1 MRDPECIFCKIA
13 AGEIPAVVIYE
24 SESLLAF
31 LDVAPL
37 AEGHVLVIPRDH
49 CGSITDLTSSL
60 GAEIGRAVPKLGR
73 AVMEVTKAAG
83 FNVLANSGAAAGQVV
98 PHVHFHVIPRV
109 AGDGLGYRWNA
120 GSYEAG
126 RAEEIA
132 DAYKAALGSR

>member
-60 GAEIGRAVPKLGR
+60 GAEIGWTLNPRGSSACVNRLISLPLPLASQPSNTITTGTPAARAAR
-73 AVMEVTKAAG
+73 
-83 FNVLANSGAAAGQVV
+83 
-98 PHVHFHVIPRV
+98 
-109 AGDGLGYRWNA
+109 
-120 GSYEAG
+120 
-126 RAEEIA
+126 
-132 DAYKAALGSR
+132 